1 MERPELQPEP
11 NGGRE
16 PNGGNGGSEPPPP
29 KPRISIEPATT
40 SITLNSGQSITLN
53 FVLVRNDIHVA
64 VNLGVGSVP
73 PGVTAV
79 LSPQSLPAT
88 PPLGPSA
95 TAVNFSLTL
104 TAAENV
110 TPAEATIEVGL
121 VEVGGGLSARA
132 TVTVNAVASGQVLPA
147 YQILTLVYAP
157 PGTKGGTSTS
167 QESTS
172 QVLYASGSTTGTTD
186 SISSSF
192 KEGVDVSVSVNNILG
207 VDDLGVSG
215 DFTASQ
221 TSTQTSQVNINK
233 GVNNQIIVPGPG
245 ADGIDHS
252 YDAFYLWL
260 NPQLNVTIDHLGNVA
275 WEIGVNGQEM
285 VIQYV
290 YAEWLLNPSLMPP
303 GVIQAL
309 SGAGLTTADYAQ
321 ILACNPFYAGAATGD
336 PNRVVPIEPGRFVL
350 TAHSFPYEPPLA
362 ADDLVPTIMYTLT
375 SATTTTNTQQVEN
388 KYTVSVTVSVPFE
401 LAWDDTVKVTGSIE
415 VTNSSTST
423 QTTGS
428 TQQASVTIGGPAF
441 GYTGPTDILVYWDT
455 VYQSF
460 MFSYA
465 TVSPSVSGTVT
476 DSAGNPV
483 PNQAMTLTVGGI
495 TLSTFTNSRG
505 QYNFYGA
512 TPGQGTIAVGNEQFP
527 VAVGAGEPSSTLR
540 LTAPA

>member
-16 PNGGNGGSEPPPP
+16 PPPP
-29 KPRISIEPATT
+29 KPRIFITPAATN
-40 SITLNSGQSITLN
+40 ITLNSGQSITVN
-53 FVLVRNDIHVA
+53 FLLERFDIDVA

-73 PGVTAV
+73 PGVTAA

-88 PPLGPSA
+88 SPQPLSTTGA
-95 TAVNFSLTL
+95 DFSLTL

-121 VEVGGGLSARA
+121 VDAGGGLSTLA

-147 YQILTLVYAP
+147 YHILTLVYAP
-157 PGTKGGTSTS
+157 PGMAGGTNTS

-172 QVLYASGSTTGTTD
+172 QVSYAGGSTTGTTD
-186 SISSSF
+186 SISNSF
-192 KEGVDVSVSVNNILG
+192 KQSVDVSVSATGSILG
-207 VDDLGVSG
+207 VSLGVSG

-221 TSTQTSQVNINK
+221 TGTTTSQISINK
-233 GVNNQIIVPGPG
+233 GANNQIIVPGPG

-252 YDAFYLWL
+252 YDLFYLWL
-260 NPQLNVTIDHLGNVA
+260 NPQLNVTVDHLGNVA
-275 WEIGVNGQEM
+275 WGIGVNGQDM
-285 VIQYV
+285 LIQYV

-303 GVIQAL
+303 GVAQAL
-309 SGAGLTTADYAQ
+309 AAAGLTTADYDQ

-350 TAHSFPYEPPLA
+350 TTHSFPYEPPLA
-362 ADDLVPTIMYTLT
+362 ADDLVPTMTYALT
-375 SATTTTNTQQVEN
+375 SATTTTNTQQVQN
-388 KYTVSVTVSVPFE
+388 QYAVSASVSAGFN
-401 LAWDDTVKVTGSIE
+401 LIWKALVKVTGTLE
-415 VTNSSTST
+415 WTNTSTST

-428 TQQASVTIGGPAF
+428 TQQASVTVGAPAF
-441 GYTGPTDILVYWDT
+441 GYTGPTDVLVYLDT

-460 MFSYA
+460 MFSFA
-465 TVSPSVSGTVT
+465 TGSPSASGTLT
-476 DSAGNPV
+476 DSAGIPV
-483 PNQAMTLTVGGI
+483 PNTAITLTVGGI

-512 TPGQGTIAVGNEQFP
+512 APGQGTIAVENQQFT

-540 LTAPA
+540 LNAPA

>member
-16 PNGGNGGSEPPPP
+16 PNGGSEPPPP
-29 KPRISIEPATT
+29 KPRIFITPATA
-40 SITLNSGQSITLN
+40 SITLDSGQSITVDFFLE
-53 FVLVRNDIHVA
+53 RYDIDVA

-73 PGVTAV
+73 PGVTAA

-88 PPLGPSA
+88 SPQPLSA
-95 TAVNFSLTL
+95 TAAPFSLTL

-121 VEVGGGLSARA
+121 VEFGGGLSALG

-157 PGTKGGTSTS
+157 PGTTGGLTTS

-172 QVLYASGSTTGTTD
+172 QVLYASGSTTGTTN
-186 SISSSF
+186 SIGSSF
-192 KEGVDVSVSVNNILG
+192 KDGVDVSVSVSNIP
-207 VDDLGVSG
+207 VISLGVSG

-221 TSTQTSQVNINK
+221 TQGSTTQWNINK
-233 GVNNQIIVPGPG
+233 GATNQIIVPGPG
-245 ADGIDHS
+245 TDGIDHS
-252 YDAFYLWL
+252 YDTFYLWL

-275 WEIGVNGQEM
+275 WEIGVNGQDM
-285 VIQYV
+285 LIQYV
-290 YAEWLLNPSLMPP
+290 YAGWLLNPSLMPP
-303 GVIQAL
+303 GVAQAL
-309 SGAGLTTADYAQ
+309 AGAGLTTADYDQ
-321 ILACNPFYAGAATGD
+321 ILACDPFYAGAATGD

-350 TAHSFPYEPPLA
+350 TTHSFPYEPPQA
-362 ADDLVPTIMYTLT
+362 ADDPVPTTTYTLT
-375 SATTTTNTQQVEN
+375 SATTATNTQQDQ
-388 KYTVSVTVSVPFE
+388 TQQDVSVSVSAGFT
-401 LAWDDTVKVTGSIE
+401 LIWTDTVKVTGSME
-415 VTNSSTST
+415 WTQTSTST
-423 QTTGS
+423 LTTGS
-428 TQQASVTIGGPAF
+428 NQQASVTIGGPAF
-441 GYTGPTDILVYWDT
+441 GYTGPTDVLVYWDT

-460 MFSYA
+460 MFSFA
-465 TVSPSVSGTVT
+465 TVSPSASGTVT

-483 PNQAMTLTVGGI
+483 PNEAITLTVGGI

-512 TPGQGTIAVGNEQFP
+512 APGQGTVAVENQQFP

-540 LTAPA
+540 LNAPA

>member
-1 MERPELQPEP
+1 
-11 NGGRE
+11 
-16 PNGGNGGSEPPPP
+16 
-29 KPRISIEPATT
+29 
-40 SITLNSGQSITLN
+40 
-53 FVLVRNDIHVA
+53 VRYDIDVA

-73 PGVTAV
+73 PGVTAA

-88 PPLGPSA
+88 PPQPLSA
-95 TAVNFSLTL
+95 TGANFSLTL

-121 VEVGGGLSARA
+121 VDADGGLSVLA

-157 PGTKGGTSTS
+157 PGTHGGTSTS

-186 SISSSF
+186 SISNSF
-192 KEGVDVSVSVNNILG
+192 KDSVDVSVSVSNIPIIS
-207 VDDLGVSG
+207 LGVSA

-221 TSTQTSQVNINK
+221 QTGSTTQVNINK
-233 GVNNQIIVPGPG
+233 GANNQIIVPGPG
-245 ADGIDHS
+245 ADGINHS
-252 YDAFYLWL
+252 YDLFYLWL

-275 WEIGVNGQEM
+275 WEIGVNGQDM
-285 VIQYV
+285 LIQYV

-303 GVIQAL
+303 GVVQAL
-309 SGAGLTTADYAQ
+309 AGAGLTTADYDQ

-336 PNRVVPIEPGRFVL
+336 PNRVAPIEPGRFVL
-350 TAHSFPYEPPLA
+350 TTHSFPYEPPQA
-362 ADDLVPTIMYTLT
+362 ADDLVPLMTYTLT
-375 SATTTTNTQQVEN
+375 SATTTTNTQQVQN
-388 KYTVSVTVSVPFE
+388 QYAVSVGVSAGFKFI
-401 LAWDDTVKVTGSIE
+401 WDDTVKVTGSME
-415 VTNSSTST
+415 WTNSSTST

-428 TQQASVTIGGPAF
+428 TQQAGVTVGGPAY
-441 GYTGPTDILVYWDT
+441 GYTGPTDVLVYWDT
-455 VYQSF
+455 IFQSF
-460 MFSYA
+460 MFSFA
-465 TVSPSVSGTVT
+465 TGSPSASGTVT

-483 PNQAMTLTVGGI
+483 PNEAMTLTVGGI

-512 TPGQGTIAVGNEQFP
+512 APGQGTVAVGNQQFP

-540 LTAPA
+540 LNAPA